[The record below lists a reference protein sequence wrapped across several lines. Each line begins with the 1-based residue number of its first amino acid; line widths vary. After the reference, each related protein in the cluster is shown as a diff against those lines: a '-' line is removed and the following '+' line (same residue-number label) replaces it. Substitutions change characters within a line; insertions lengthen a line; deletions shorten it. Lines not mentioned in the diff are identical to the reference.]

1 MPGKSNSVKST
12 ENYISQAHRALPL
25 RQKVS
30 RPPAGLSVRHVP
42 SMQLTQYLAMRKAG
56 GHGTCPLSRQGGH
69 NFLRGPR
76 PAPMRSRSRLAED
89 FDLPERPEGRSR
101 GFSRRSNSQP
111 TSRAGSLDRQSRGGK
126 RSISSVSG

>member
-25 RQKVS
+25 RQTSLDRK
-30 RPPAGLSVRHVP
+30 GLSVRHVP

-56 GHGTCPLSRQGGH
+56 GHDTCPLSRQGGH